1 MRFNIYG
8 APCSAKSTTAAW
20 LFSELKQRQ
29 ISIELVTEFVKQ
41 FAYLKQKIHPFNQV
55 YFCGAQLQ
63 SEYLFLTNGIKN
75 IVTDSPVFLSA
86 LYAEHYFPDL
96 GIDKSIIQIA
106 DKYEESHPSF
116 NIFLERGDKPYDKTG
131 RYQTYDEAIVLDKKM
146 KTFLSGHFS
155 KDKVLFISYKCRDVI
170 LNKVLEN
177 IDE

>member
-1 MRFNIYG
+1 MFG
-8 APCSAKSTTAAW
+8 GPSSAKSTTAAW

-29 ISIELVTEFVKQ
+29 VSIELVTEFVKQ
-41 FAYLKQKIHPFNQV
+41 FAYLKRKIHPFDQV
-55 YFCGAQLQ
+55 YFCGQQLQ
-63 SEYLFLTNGIKN
+63 AEYLFLTNGIKN

-86 LYAEHYFPDL
+86 LYSEYYFPYL
-96 GIDKSIIQIA
+96 NIHKPITEITEQ
-106 DKYEESHPSF
+106 YEKQYPSF
-116 NIFLERGDKPYDKTG
+116 NIFLERGYKPYDKTG